1 MNWGNKLIFVFVVFG
16 SMISYMVYRCMR
28 TPVNLVSEQYYKD
41 ELAYQT
47 VIDGTRQANAL
58 SGKLMLEQGAG
69 ETVRLILPRDMRGKA
84 VEGAIFFY
92 CPSDVSRDRRISLK
106 VDAVGE
112 QVIGKGMVPDGH
124 YTVKVSWQAT
134 GVHYFMEQPFVIQ

>member
-1 MNWGNKLIFVFVVFG
+1 MILVFIVFG
-16 SMISYMVYRCMR
+16 GMISYMVYRCMQ

-58 SGKLMLEQGAG
+58 SGKLVVAQDAG
-69 ETVRLILPRDMRGKA
+69 EAVRLTLPEDMRGKA

-92 CPSDVSRDRRISLK
+92 CPSDLTRDRRIPLK
-106 VDAVGE
+106 VDAMGE
-112 QVIGKGMVPDGH
+112 QVIGKGMVPGGH
-124 YTVKVSWQAT
+124 YTVRVTWRAT
-134 GVHYFMEQPFVIQ
+134 GVNYFIEQPFVLQ

>member
-1 MNWGNKLIFVFVVFG
+1 MNWGNKLILVFIVFG
-16 SMISYMVYRCMR
+16 SMISYMVYRCMQ

-58 SGKLMLEQGAG
+58 SGKLVLVQEAG
-69 ETVRLILPRDMRGKA
+69 ETVRLTLPNDMRGKA
-84 VEGAIFFY
+84 AEGAIFFY
-92 CPSDVSRDRRISLK
+92 CPSDVSRDRRIPLK

-112 QVIGKGMVPDGH
+112 QLIGKGIVPEGH
-124 YTVKVSWQAT
+124 YTVKVSWQAA
-134 GVHYFMEQPFVIQ
+134 GVNYFMEQPFVIQ

>member
-1 MNWGNKLIFVFVVFG
+1 MNWGNKLIVVFIVFG
-16 SMISYMVYRCMR
+16 GMISYMVYRCMQ

-58 SGKLMLEQGAG
+58 SGKLVLAQEVGKS
-69 ETVRLILPRDMRGKA
+69 VRLELPADMRGRA

-92 CPSDVSRDRRISLK
+92 CPSDVRRDRRIPLK
-106 VDAVGE
+106 VDAKGE
-112 QVIGKGMVPDGH
+112 QVIGNGMVPGGH
-124 YTVKVSWQAT
+124 YTVKVSWQVA
-134 GVHYFMEQPFVIQ
+134 GVNYFMEQPFVMQ